1 MKEKFIPAF
10 DFNFLTKSFDL
21 FISIV
26 IPEKRIKGELIDLM
40 DIKEEDKIL
49 DFGCGTGTLLILG
62 EKEWWR
68 CIGIYL
74 NGIFSGDL
82 FLFQDYRIRISRIS
96 TTNLHECFEHVGDQ
110 IIPQIKGKKVQMIP
124 QL

>member
-62 EKEWWR
+62 EKE
-68 CIGIYL
+68 
-74 NGIFSGDL
+74 
-82 FLFQDYRIRISRIS
+82 
-96 TTNLHECFEHVGDQ
+96 
-110 IIPQIKGKKVQMIP
+110 
-124 QL
+124 